1 MTSNTSKG
9 RGIKGSKYWIQ
20 TLVNSN
26 SGINLSHEIQKQD
39 PSIGKITWLS
49 PLADSYEE
57 MRIHQVPGLKGADFE
72 FWPSR
77 GPWWDA
83 IGKDEHGCVL
93 LVEAKGHLT
102 ETKSRCTAT
111 SLKSLDLIRESMRNT
126 HDSFAAQLHAFD
138 ENIWMNQYYQLGNR
152 LTFLSHLINQGRS
165 VKLVLLNFVNDSYIP
180 TNEIEWNKHYQQ
192 VFEIMLGKRN
202 TPNHVIM
209 VNYKV

>member
-57 MRIHQVPGLKGADFE
+57 MRIHQVPGLKGADFA

-83 IGKDEHGCVL
+83 IGEDEHGCVL
-93 LVEAKGHLT
+93 LVEAKGHLA

-111 SLKSLDLIRESMRNT
+111 SLKSLDLIRKSMQKT
-126 HDSFAAQLHAFD
+126 HDSFAAQSHAFD
-138 ENIWMNQYYQLGNR
+138 ENIWTNQYYQLGNR

-180 TNEIEWNKHYQQ
+180 TNEIEWNNHYQQ
-192 VFEIMLGKRN
+192 VFKIMLGTTN